1 MSRIGKQPIE
11 IPSGVTVTVSAD
23 NEITVKG
30 AKGSLSQKVN
40 PNIKVEQK
48 DGQIVITRPDDSR
61 QNRSMHGLY
70 RALIA
75 NMVHGVSEGFTK
87 ELQIIGTGYR
97 AQAQGKK
104 LTLNVGYSHP
114 VEIEAP
120 EGITFETPSNTQ
132 IFVRGIN
139 NQVVGQ
145 MAADIRAVRKPEPY
159 LGKGIR
165 YVDEYVRRKEG
176 KAAT

>member
-1 MSRIGKQPIE
+1 MSRIGKQPIA
-11 IPSGVTVTVSAD
+11 IPSGVTITISD
-23 NEITVKG
+23 SNEVTVKG
-30 AKGSLSQKVN
+30 SKGTLSQKVN
-40 PNIKVEQK
+40 PIIKVEQK
-48 DGQIVITRPDDSR
+48 DGQVVLSRPNDHRDSR
-61 QNRSMHGLY
+61 SLHGLY

-75 NMVHGVSEGFTK
+75 NMVQGVSEGFSK
-87 ELQIIGTGYR
+87 ELQIVGTGYR
-97 AQAQGKK
+97 AQAQGTK

-114 VEIEAP
+114 VEIMAP
-120 EGITFETPSNTQ
+120 EGVTFETPSNTQ

-145 MAADIRAVRKPEPY
+145 VAADIRQVRKPEPY

-165 YVDEYVRRKEG
+165 YADEYVRRKEG

>member
-1 MSRIGKQPIE
+1 MSRIGKQPIA
-11 IPSGVTVTVSAD
+11 IPSGVTVTISD
-23 NEITVKG
+23 SNEVTVKG
-30 AKGSLSQKVN
+30 SKGTLSQKVN

-48 DGQIVITRPDDSR
+48 DGQVVLTRPDDHR
-61 QNRSMHGLY
+61 DNRSMHGLY

-75 NMVHGVSEGFTK
+75 NMVQGVSEGFSK
-87 ELQIIGTGYR
+87 ELQIVGTGYR
-97 AQAQGKK
+97 AQAQGTK

-114 VEIEAP
+114 VEIMAP
-120 EGITFETPSNTQ
+120 EGVTFETPSNTQ

-145 MAADIRAVRKPEPY
+145 VAADIRQVRKPEPY

-165 YVDEYVRRKEG
+165 YADEHVRRKEG

>member
-1 MSRIGKQPIE
+1 MSRIGKQPIV
-11 IPSGVTVTVSAD
+11 IPSGVTVTISKD
-23 NEITVKG
+23 NEVTVKG
-30 AKGSLSQKVN
+30 SKGTLSQKVN
-40 PNIKVEQK
+40 LNIKVEQK
-48 DGQIVITRPDDSR
+48 DGKVILTRPDDHR
-61 QNRSMHGLY
+61 ENRSLHGLY

-75 NMVHGVSEGFTK
+75 NMVLGVSEGFSK

-104 LTLNVGYSHP
+104 LTLNVGYSHS
-114 VEIEAP
+114 VEIIAP

-132 IFVRGIN
+132 IFVRGIS

-145 MAADIRAVRKPEPY
+145 VAANIRAVRKPEPY

-165 YVDEYVRRKEG
+165 YAGEYVRRKEG

>member
-1 MSRIGKQPIE
+1 MSRIGKQPIA
-11 IPSGVTVTVSAD
+11 IPSGVTVTISD
-23 NEITVKG
+23 SNEVTVKG
-30 AKGSLSQKVN
+30 SKGTLTQKVN

-48 DGQIVITRPDDSR
+48 DGQVVLTRPNDHRD
-61 QNRSMHGLY
+61 NRSMHGLY

-75 NMVHGVSEGFTK
+75 NMVQGVSEGFSK
-87 ELQIIGTGYR
+87 ELQIVGTGYR
-97 AQAQGKK
+97 AQAQGTK

-114 VEIEAP
+114 VEIMAP
-120 EGITFETPSNTQ
+120 EGVTFETPSNTQ

-145 MAADIRAVRKPEPY
+145 VAADIRQVRKPEPY

-165 YVDEYVRRKEG
+165 YADEYVRRKEG

>member
-1 MSRIGKQPIE
+1 MSRIGKQPIA
-11 IPSGVTVTVSAD
+11 IPSGVTVTVSGD
-23 NEITVKG
+23 NEVTVKG
-30 AKGSLSQKVN
+30 SKGTLSQQVN

-48 DGQIVITRPDDSR
+48 DGQIVLTRPDDSR

-75 NMVHGVSEGFTK
+75 NMVLGVSEGFSK
-87 ELQIIGTGYR
+87 ELQIVGTGYR

-114 VEIEAP
+114 VEITAP

-145 MAADIRAVRKPEPY
+145 VAADIRAVRKPEPY

-165 YVDEYVRRKEG
+165 YAGEYVRRKEG

>member
-1 MSRIGKQPIE
+1 MSRIGKQPIA
-11 IPSGVTVTVSAD
+11 IPSGVTVTISKE
-23 NEITVKG
+23 NEVTVKG
-30 AKGSLSQKVN
+30 SKGALSQKVN
-40 PNIKVEQK
+40 TNIKVEQK
-48 DGQIVITRPDDSR
+48 DGQIVVTRPDDSR

-70 RALIA
+70 RALLA
-75 NMVHGVSEGFTK
+75 NMVQGVSEGFSK
-87 ELQIIGTGYR
+87 ELQIVGTGYR

-145 MAADIRAVRKPEPY
+145 VAADIRAVRKPEPY

-165 YVDEYVRRKEG
+165 YAGEYVRRKEG

>member
-1 MSRIGKQPIE
+1 MSRIGKQPII
-11 IPSGVTVTVSAD
+11 IPTGVTITITKENVV
-23 NEITVKG
+23 TVKG
-30 AKGSLSQKVN
+30 PKGTLSQEVN

-48 DGQIVITRPDDSR
+48 DGKIILTRENDHR
-61 QNRSMHGLY
+61 KNRSMHGLY

-75 NMVHGVSEGFTK
+75 NMVKGTTDGFSK

-104 LTLNVGYSHP
+104 LTLNVGYSHSI
-114 VEIEAP
+114 EIMAP

-132 IFVRGIN
+132 IFIRGIS
-139 NQVVGQ
+139 NQAVGQ
-145 MAADIRAVRKPEPY
+145 TAADIRAVRKPEPY

-165 YVDEYVRRKEG
+165 YANEYVRRKEG
-176 KAAT
+176 KTAT

>member
-1 MSRIGKQPIE
+1 MSRIGKQPIA
-11 IPSGVTVTVSAD
+11 IPSGVTVTISD
-23 NEITVKG
+23 GNEVTVKG
-30 AKGSLSQKVN
+30 SKGTLSQKVN
-40 PNIKVEQK
+40 QNIKVEQK
-48 DGQIVITRPDDSR
+48 DGQIVLTRPNDHRD
-61 QNRSMHGLY
+61 NRSMHGLY

-75 NMVHGVSEGFTK
+75 NMVQGVSEGFSK
-87 ELQIIGTGYR
+87 ELQIVGTGYR
-97 AQAQGKK
+97 AQAQGTK

-114 VEIEAP
+114 VEIMAP

-145 MAADIRAVRKPEPY
+145 VAADIRQVRKPEPY

-165 YVDEYVRRKEG
+165 YADEHVRRKEG

>member
-1 MSRIGKQPIE
+1 
-11 IPSGVTVTVSAD
+11 V
-23 NEITVKG
+23 TVKG
-30 AKGSLSQKVN
+30 SKGTLTQKVN

-48 DGQIVITRPDDSR
+48 DGQVVLTRPNDHRD
-61 QNRSMHGLY
+61 NRSMHGLY

-75 NMVHGVSEGFTK
+75 NMVQGVSEGFSK
-87 ELQIIGTGYR
+87 ELQIVGTGYR
-97 AQAQGKK
+97 AQAQGTK

-114 VEIEAP
+114 VEIMAP
-120 EGITFETPSNTQ
+120 EGVTFETPSNTQ

-145 MAADIRAVRKPEPY
+145 VAADIRQVRKPEPY

-165 YVDEYVRRKEG
+165 YADEYVRRKEG

>member
-1 MSRIGKQPIE
+1 MSRIGKQPIA

-23 NEITVKG
+23 NEVTVKG
-30 AKGSLSQKVN
+30 PKGTLTQAVN
-40 PNIKVEQK
+40 ANIKVEQK
-48 DGQIVITRPDDSR
+48 DGQLEVSRPDDHR
-61 QNRSMHGLY
+61 TNRSMHGLY

-75 NMVHGVSEGFTK
+75 NMVQGVSEGFSK
-87 ELQIIGTGYR
+87 ELQIVGTGYR
-97 AQAQGKK
+97 AQAQGNK
-104 LTLNVGYSHP
+104 LVLNVGYSHP
-114 VEIEAP
+114 VEIDAP
-120 EGITFETPSNTQ
+120 TGITFETPSNTQ

-145 MAADIRAVRKPEPY
+145 VAADIRAVRKPEPY

-165 YVDEYVRRKEG
+165 YADEHVRRKEG